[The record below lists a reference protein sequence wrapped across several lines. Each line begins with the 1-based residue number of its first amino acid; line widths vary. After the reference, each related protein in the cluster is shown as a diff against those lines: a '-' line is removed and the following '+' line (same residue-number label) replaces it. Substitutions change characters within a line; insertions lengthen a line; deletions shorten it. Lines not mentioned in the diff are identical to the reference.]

1 MIVFDLQCEAAH
13 KFEAWFGSSADYE
26 SQQARGLIACP
37 LCDSTQVTKA
47 VMAPAV
53 PAKSNRIDTAALLAA
68 QRKLEGAAEYVG
80 TDFATRARELHASGE
95 TTLIYGEASIAEAK
109 ALHEDGIPA
118 VPLPF
123 KPLVRS
129 DA

>member
-1 MIVFDLQCEAAH
+1 MIVFDLICEASH

-26 SQQARGLIACP
+26 SQQTRGLIACP
-37 LCDSTQVTKA
+37 FCDSKEVTKA
-47 VMAPAV
+47 AMAPAV
-53 PAKSNRIDTAALLAA
+53 PAKGNRVDTAALLAA
-68 QRKLEGAAEYVG
+68 QRKLEAEAEYVG
-80 TDFATRARELHASGE
+80 KDFATRARALHAAGE
-95 TTLIYGEASIAEAK
+95 STLIYGEASIAEAK
-109 ALHEDGIPA
+109 ALHEEGIPA

>member
-1 MIVFDLQCEAAH
+1 MIVFDLQCDQAH

-37 LCDSTQVTKA
+37 FCDSTTVTKA

-53 PAKSNRIDTAALLAA
+53 PAKGNRIDAGALLAA
-68 QRKLEGAAEYVG
+68 QRKLESQAEYVG
-80 TDFATRARELHASGE
+80 PDFAERARALHAAGE
-95 TTLIYGEASIAEAK
+95 STLIYGEASLAEAK
-109 ALHEDGIPA
+109 ALHEEGIPA